1 LIGYVDT
8 DWKPRR
14 NSSPLDSWSPAAPGE
29 LSTQSEEFRTRSAA
43 HNVRLHQTGA
53 KHVHHPVVGDLSLT
67 FEMLELRADP
77 GLTILTYTAEPGSKS
92 EEALNLL
99 GELGS
104 DARSGGAVKGG
115 ADLLLDTREVDED
128 VPPEPVE
135 QVRDRWHAQLA
146 YLLEYACSSM
156 SCH

>member
-1 LIGYVDT
+1 MMLSSSAVDRVLDT
-8 DWKPRR
+8 DRKPRR

-99 GELGS
+99 GS
-104 DARSGGAVKGG
+104 WAAT
-115 ADLLLDTREVDED
+115 LDEA
-128 VPPEPVE
+128 EPSNVT
-135 QVRDRWHAQLA
+135 DR
-146 YLLEYACSSM
+146 
-156 SCH
+156 